1 MLVVQQIAEN
11 EDMGHCRYHRPRVAL
26 CPNLSLTAPITPTC
40 LSYPDNALGMEARP
54 RSHLPSKTARDKS
67 RRHSSRRTRIRLLT
81 CATFR
86 RRSLGLIRRRAKW
99 TDLVRVDA
107 DGFVVLA
114 EDDARDVVGYV
125 LGADV
130 GVQRDV
136 RGALEVVR
144 VLVEAH
150 RCFVLRLV
158 CWVRGVD
165 AYTRTCG
172 EEVVM
177 QD

>member
-1 MLVVQQIAEN
+1 
-11 EDMGHCRYHRPRVAL
+11 
-26 CPNLSLTAPITPTC
+26 
-40 LSYPDNALGMEARP
+40 MEARP
-54 RSHLPSKTARDKS
+54 RSHLPSKPARDNS
-67 RRHSSRRTRIRLLT
+67 RRHSPRRTRIRLLT

-86 RRSLGLIRRRAKW
+86 RRSLGLIRRRAKR

-125 LGADV
+125 LGTDV

-158 CWVRGVD
+158 C
-165 AYTRTCG
+165 
-172 EEVVM
+172 
-177 QD
+177 